1 MRKDESGNS
10 LRQRG
15 WIVNLILSLTAF
27 GCAGPQHVAAPAVQ
41 THTLAELYEV
51 RDADLS
57 CGQAQRLAYRTVERM
72 GYRVTRTEPAS
83 NEEPGTIL
91 AEQRRGEH
99 LAAVRVTVTCDVN
112 GVVVDAASRSSL
124 DVASDDPHPLVTYH
138 SVNDAQRLSENRPP
152 PTTYFRRAF
161 YSLFHG
167 LAANAKRY
175 GPEGTLSVE
184 VRPLP
189 PIEEELR
196 LGRSLPEVTVV
207 AVEIANRTQ
216 KTYVFESERVRL
228 RTPGGDRVAAL
239 AANTVA
245 SAEPPMASQA
255 VGAQVVARGYL
266 YYPAREYVGVD
277 GYLTEVGSEARHEFR
292 SAFPTTT
299 PTAR

>member
-1 MRKDESGNS
+1 MRASVIGS
-10 LRQRG
+10 
-15 WIVNLILSLTAF
+15 ILSLVTF
-27 GCAGPQHVAAPAVQ
+27 GCAGPQHVADPAVRA
-41 THTLAELYEV
+41 HTLAELYEV

-57 CGQAQRLAYRTVERM
+57 CGQARRLAYRTVERM
-72 GYRVTRTEPAS
+72 GYRVTRAEPAS
-83 NEEPGTIL
+83 DEEPGTVL

-99 LAAVRVTVTCDVN
+99 LAAVRVTVTCDAD

-175 GPEGTLSVE
+175 GPEGTLSVK

-189 PIEEELR
+189 PIEEELQ

-207 AVEIANRTQ
+207 TVEIANRTQ
-216 KTYVFESERVRL
+216 KTYVFDTERGRL
-228 RTPGGDRVAAL
+228 LTLGGEHVAAL
-239 AANTVA
+239 AANAVA
-245 SAEPPMASQA
+245 PAEPPMASQT

-266 YYPAREYVGVD
+266 YYPARKYVGVD

-292 SAFPTTT
+292 SAFPATT
-299 PTAR
+299 PAPR

>member
-1 MRKDESGNS
+1 MRASVIGS
-10 LRQRG
+10 
-15 WIVNLILSLTAF
+15 ILSLVTF
-27 GCAGPQHVAAPAVQ
+27 GCAGPQHVAAPAVRTQ
-41 THTLAELYEV
+41 TLAELYEV

-72 GYRVTRTEPAS
+72 GYRVTRAEPAS
-83 NEEPGTIL
+83 DEEPGTIL

-99 LAAVRVTVTCDVN
+99 LAAVRVTVTCDAN

-138 SVNDAQRLSENRPP
+138 SVNEAQRLSENRPP

-167 LAANAKRY
+167 LAANTKRY

-189 PIEEELR
+189 PIEEELQ
-196 LGRSLPEVTVV
+196 LGRSLPEVTVL

-228 RTPGGDRVAAL
+228 LTPGGESVAAL
-239 AANTVA
+239 DANTVA
-245 SAEPPMASQA
+245 SVEPPMASQA
-255 VGAQVVARGYL
+255 IGSQVVARGYL

-277 GYLTEVGSEARHEFR
+277 GYLTEIGSEARHEFR
-292 SAFPTTT
+292 SEFPATT
-299 PTAR
+299 PAPR

>member
-1 MRKDESGNS
+1 MGKDENGNY

-15 WIVNLILSLTAF
+15 CIVGPFLILAAVD
-27 GCAGPQHVAAPAVQ
+27 CAGPQHVAAPSLQ

-57 CGQAQRLAYRTVERM
+57 CEQAQRLAYPTVERM
-72 GYRVTRTEPAS
+72 GYRATRAEPAAD
-83 NEEPGTIL
+83 EKPGAIL
-91 AEQRRGEH
+91 ADQHRGEH
-99 LAAVRVTVTCDVN
+99 VASVRVTVTCAVD
-112 GVVVDAASRSSL
+112 GVVVDAASLSSL
-124 DVASDDPHPLVTYH
+124 DVASDDPHSLVTYH
-138 SVNDAQRLSENRPP
+138 SVNEAQRLSENHPP

-167 LAANAKRY
+167 LAANAKRS
-175 GPEGTLSVE
+175 GPEGTLSVK

-216 KTYVFESERVRL
+216 KTYVSTPIRVRL
-228 RTPGGDRVAAL
+228 LAPDGERVAAL
-239 AANTVA
+239 AAHQVSSVESPMTSQVVA
-245 SAEPPMASQA
+245 
-255 VGAQVVARGYL
+255 AQVVARGYL

-277 GYLTEVGSEARHEFR
+277 GHLTEAGSEARHEFR
-292 SAFPTTT
+292 SEFPATV
-299 PTAR
+299 AASQ

>member
-1 MRKDESGNS
+1 MRRNS
-10 LRQRG
+10 NGYPIRAPVAGLL
-15 WIVNLILSLTAF
+15 VNLAAF
-27 GCAGPQHVAAPAVQ
+27 GCAGPQHVAAPGVRA
-41 THTLAELYEV
+41 HTLAELYEV

-72 GYRVTRTEPAS
+72 GYRVTRTEPAAD
-83 NEEPGTIL
+83 EKPGAIL

-99 LAAVRVTVTCDVN
+99 LASVRVTVTCDVD
-112 GVVVDAASRSSL
+112 GVVVDAASLSSL

-138 SVNDAQRLSENRPP
+138 SVNDAQRFGENRPP

-167 LAANAKRY
+167 SAANAKRS
-175 GPEGTLSVE
+175 GPEGRLSVK

-216 KTYVFESERVRL
+216 KTYVLDTERVRL
-228 RTPGGDRVAAL
+228 LTPDGERVAPL
-239 AANTVA
+239 AAHEVSSVDLPMTSQVVA
-245 SAEPPMASQA
+245 
-255 VGAQVVARGYL
+255 AQVVARGYL
-266 YYPAREYVGVD
+266 YYPVQEYVGVD
-277 GYLTEVGSEARHEFR
+277 GDLTEAGSETRHEFR
-292 SAFPTTT
+292 SEFP
-299 PTAR
+299 ARSAASQ

>member
-1 MRKDESGNS
+1 MRRNS
-10 LRQRG
+10 NGYPMRVPVAGLL
-15 WIVNLILSLTAF
+15 VNLAAF
-27 GCAGPQHVAAPAVQ
+27 GCAGPQHVAAPSVQ
-41 THTLAELYEV
+41 TRTLAELYEV

-57 CGQAQRLAYRTVERM
+57 CEQAQRLAYRTVERM
-72 GYRVTRTEPAS
+72 GYPVTRTEPAAD
-83 NEEPGTIL
+83 EKPGAIL

-99 LAAVRVTVTCDVN
+99 VASVRVTVTCAVD
-112 GVVVDAASRSSL
+112 GVVVDAASLSSL

-167 LAANAKRY
+167 LAANAKRS
-175 GPEGTLSVE
+175 GPEGTLSVK

-216 KTYVFESERVRL
+216 KTYVFDTERVRL
-228 RTPGGDRVAAL
+228 LTPDGGRVAPL
-239 AANTVA
+239 AAHEV
-245 SAEPPMASQA
+245 SSVESPMTSQA
-255 VGAQVVARGYL
+255 VAAQVVARGYL
-266 YYPAREYVGVD
+266 YYPVQEYVGVD
-277 GYLTEVGSEARHEFR
+277 GYLIEAGSEARHEFR
-292 SAFPTTT
+292 SEFPATV
-299 PTAR
+299 AASQ

>member
-1 MRKDESGNS
+1 MRASVIGS
-10 LRQRG
+10 
-15 WIVNLILSLTAF
+15 ILSLATF
-27 GCAGPQHVAAPAVQ
+27 GCAGPQHVAAPTVR
-41 THTLAELYEV
+41 THMLAELYEV

-72 GYRVTRTEPAS
+72 GYRVTRAEPAS
-83 NEEPGTIL
+83 DEEPGTVL

-99 LAAVRVTVTCDVN
+99 LATVRVTVTCDAN

-167 LAANAKRY
+167 LAANTKRY
-175 GPEGTLSVE
+175 GPEGALSVKI
-184 VRPLP
+184 RPLP
-189 PIEEELR
+189 PIEEELQ

-216 KTYVFESERVRL
+216 KTYVFESEQVRL
-228 RTPGGDRVAAL
+228 LTLGGEHVAAL
-239 AANTVA
+239 AANAVV
-245 SAEPPMASQA
+245 SAEPPMASQT
-255 VGAQVVARGYL
+255 VGSQVVARGYL
-266 YYPAREYVGVD
+266 YYPTREYVGVD

-292 SAFPTTT
+292 SAFPVRTPATTSA
-299 PTAR
+299 PR